1 MSPTRLKKIAA
12 LSLLPTR
19 ACRSPMVFRTVRSL
33 GSSLTTFSYSLMAF
47 CSLPCCTAFSA
58 AARTFCL
65 LNPKP
70 SAIWGP
76 STACR
81 SYLKF
86 ISALAGRPD
95 KLLLE
100 RRPGAAVQRRTR
112 EHSAGIRPLA
122 GTRTWEVAVKYHN
135 YRDFS
140 QQLCGWRDRPR
151 PRLRALGGAGL

>member
-86 ISALAGRPD
+86 ISALAGRRD
-95 KLLLE
+95 KLLLSAVLGL
-100 RRPGAAVQRRTR
+100 RFKGARGNTPQAFVLQRGR
-112 EHSAGIRPLA
+112 A
-122 GTRTWEVAVKYHN
+122 TWEVAVKYHN

-140 QQLCGWRDRPR
+140 Q
-151 PRLRALGGAGL
+151 